1 MKTRRMHGFMTA
13 GVALVLL
20 AAVAAGCGGS
30 AGIEDLSSDQASAA
44 PADAGDSGAVTADM
58 IVSEAVRD
66 QTHPAELSTPA
77 APAGSSAPASE
88 APFVM
93 SGEATRT
100 WATTSG
106 TDPSSPTGSTEIL
119 TPVPS
124 ETPATKGPGMRPSGD
139 DLGDLTQANA
149 AFAYNLYREL
159 STTDG
164 NLFFAPHSIST
175 ALAMTYAGAGGG
187 TESAMAE
194 TLRFPIPPESL
205 HGAFESLAHTL
216 GTRSA
221 GEDRAGFRL
230 NAANAVWA
238 QDRHPFRDAYLDVVK
253 ASYGGEVSLA
263 DFAGDPDGSRSQIN
277 GWVERRT
284 EGNIKDL
291 IPPDLI
297 DGLTRMVLVNA
308 VYFKA
313 GWLQPFDEHLTS
325 RESFYLLDGGTTDVD
340 MMRAT
345 EHFGYGAGDGYQVV
359 DLPYVGGEL
368 SMTLLL
374 PEQGRFREFEE
385 RLDGGLVA
393 QALAQV
399 SESYVALEM
408 PRFEFIAAFRLGET
422 LKDMGMSAAFDASA
436 ADFSGMDGLSCA
448 AGDHGCLYIGDV
460 VHKAFVSVDEAGT
473 EAAAATG
480 VVMQTESAK
489 PSPVELRV
497 DRPFI
502 FMVRDRP
509 TGTVLFVGRVLK
521 P

>member
-1 MKTRRMHGFMTA
+1 MKTRRFHGFLTA
-13 GVALVLL
+13 GVVLVLL
-20 AAVAAGCGGS
+20 AAVAAGCSGS
-30 AGIEDLSSDQASAA
+30 AGTDDLSSDQAPPA
-44 PADAGDSGAVTADM
+44 PADPGDSGAETADM
-58 IVSEAVRD
+58 IVNDAVRD
-66 QTHPAELSTPA
+66 SLHT
-77 APAGSSAPASE
+77 SE
-88 APFVM
+88 APKPAAHGVSSATA
-93 SGEATRT
+93 SGAPHVPSAEATRT
-100 WATTSG
+100 WPTTPG

-119 TPVPS
+119 TPVPGDA
-124 ETPATKGPGMRPSGD
+124 PAMKGTDARPSGD
-139 DLGDLTQANA
+139 HPGDLTQANA
-149 AFAYNLYREL
+149 EFAFDLYREL
-159 STTDG
+159 SATDG
-164 NLFFAPHSIST
+164 NLFFSPHSIST
-175 ALAMTYAGAGGG
+175 ALAMTYAGAMGG
-187 TESAMAE
+187 TESAMAD
-194 TLRFPIPPESL
+194 TLRFTLSPESL
-205 HGAFESLAHTL
+205 HGAFESLAHDL
-216 GTRSA
+216 NTRRA
-221 GEDRAGFRL
+221 GEDREGFRL

-238 QDRHPFRDAYLDVVK
+238 QDGHLFRDAYLDVVK

-284 EGNIKDL
+284 EGKIKDL

-313 GWLQPFDEHLTS
+313 GWLYPFDEWLTATAPFHL
-325 RESFYLLDGGTTDVD
+325 LGGTTTDVD

-345 EHFGYGAGDGYQVV
+345 EYFGYGAGDGYQVV
-359 DLPYVGGEL
+359 DLPYVGDEL

-408 PRFEFIAAFRLGET
+408 PRFEFNAAFRLGET
-422 LKDMGMSAAFDASA
+422 LKAMGMSAAFDSSDAN
-436 ADFSGMDGLSCA
+436 FSGMDGLSCA
-448 AGDHGCLYIGDV
+448 AGDLGCLYIGDV

-489 PSPVELRV
+489 PSPVKVRL

-502 FMVRDRP
+502 FLVRDRP
-509 TGTVLFVGRVLK
+509 TGTVLFMGRVLK